1 MKSLL
6 YILILLL
13 TACSLSAQQTIKGIV
28 TDAENGQPVDAA
40 TVQIRKA
47 GRQVP
52 LTYTLTKADGTFILP
67 LRQAD
72 DSLFVHV
79 SLLGYK
85 AIRQKITAGAT
96 LRIRLEPEVFTL
108 KEVEIRPGRVYGRQD
123 TINYD
128 VSQFISPKDEAIKD
142 VLKKLPGVDVDDDGK
157 ISYNGKNISKFY
169 VEGMDLTDGRY
180 NQLTNNLQANAVKSV
195 QVMENHQPIRVL
207 QKKLTTEDIAIN
219 LKLKDDFRDRWM
231 GTLEGGMG
239 ASPLLW
245 KGMGNA
251 IQISRKSQSAYIY
264 KGNNRGDDV
273 TDEQNVLTQIGAE
286 GKTGPSIPSFL
297 SQLSFSAPLK
307 KERLLFNN
315 VHSLSGNRVYKLNET
330 TQLRLNAN
338 YLHDL
343 TQQERGTSRISG
355 ASSVNQR
362 IQTPDMGVRNYL
374 QNIWTRDKYTLELRS
389 LLRYHNLPARILI
402 DRDKQALNLQQL
414 YLDHSLAFLRKKGSL
429 TRQYTAGITG
439 DLNSIRNGTNLY
451 FKPNYQCNLY
461 KWNLAF
467 NLPLVWTTFPAAGF
481 SRLAVNPFLYINY
494 KFNYA
499 WRFSFHANYH
509 ENYGNITDL
518 YPDAYRTDYRNYRMN
533 NGIMPVNRTH
543 SYSLYGEYKNTV
555 REFFATLSLNHNRGW
570 SDRIFEQQVRDGQVS
585 LVSHRLSNYSSGW
598 TVKGT
603 LSKGFY
609 DWGLKTSLSYLL
621 GRNNAEQLS
630 AGERLPYRYD
640 FMQYEPKITWTP
652 ARSFSASY
660 QATIHLGRSKIGT
673 GTRLDPLL
681 DVVQKLQLSYELFPV
696 EINLSADHYHNDVSR
711 DKAVNTFFADLS
723 FRWKTGSWQFVAE
736 ATNLFNKKQYSYTQY
751 SATESYTS
759 WIDIRPREFM
769 ASARYKF

>member
-245 KGMGNA
+245 EGMGNA

-273 TDEQNVLTQIGAE
+273 TDEQNILTQIGAE

-297 SQLSFSAPLK
+297 SQPSFSAPLK

-315 VHSLSGNRVYKLNET
+315 VHSLSGNRV
-330 TQLRLNAN
+330 QA
-338 YLHDL
+338 
-343 TQQERGTSRISG
+343 ERNDTITP
-355 ASSVNQR
+355 QR
-362 IQTPDMGVRNYL
+362 Q
-374 QNIWTRDKYTLELRS
+374 
-389 LLRYHNLPARILI
+389 LPA
-402 DRDKQALNLQQL
+402 
-414 YLDHSLAFLRKKGSL
+414 
-429 TRQYTAGITG
+429 
-439 DLNSIRNGTNLY
+439 
-451 FKPNYQCNLY
+451 
-461 KWNLAF
+461 
-467 NLPLVWTTFPAAGF
+467 
-481 SRLAVNPFLYINY
+481 
-494 KFNYA
+494 
-499 WRFSFHANYH
+499 
-509 ENYGNITDL
+509 
-518 YPDAYRTDYRNYRMN
+518 
-533 NGIMPVNRTH
+533 
-543 SYSLYGEYKNTV
+543 
-555 REFFATLSLNHNRGW
+555 
-570 SDRIFEQQVRDGQVS
+570 
-585 LVSHRLSNYSSGW
+585 
-598 TVKGT
+598 
-603 LSKGFY
+603 
-609 DWGLKTSLSYLL
+609 
-621 GRNNAEQLS
+621 
-630 AGERLPYRYD
+630 
-640 FMQYEPKITWTP
+640 
-652 ARSFSASY
+652 
-660 QATIHLGRSKIGT
+660 
-673 GTRLDPLL
+673 
-681 DVVQKLQLSYELFPV
+681 
-696 EINLSADHYHNDVSR
+696 
-711 DKAVNTFFADLS
+711 
-723 FRWKTGSWQFVAE
+723 
-736 ATNLFNKKQYSYTQY
+736 
-751 SATESYTS
+751 
-759 WIDIRPREFM
+759 
-769 ASARYKF
+769 

>member
-157 ISYNGKNISKFY
+157 ISYNWKNISKFY

-245 KGMGNA
+245 EGMGNA

-273 TDEQNVLTQIGAE
+273 TDEQNILTQIGAE

-297 SQLSFSAPLK
+297 SQPSFSAPLK

-374 QNIWTRDKYTLELRS
+374 QNIWIRDKYTLELRS

-439 DLNSIRNGTNLY
+439 NLNSIRNGTNLY

-461 KWNLAF
+461 KWN
-467 NLPLVWTTFPAAGF
+467 
-481 SRLAVNPFLYINY
+481 
-494 KFNYA
+494 
-499 WRFSFHANYH
+499 
-509 ENYGNITDL
+509 
-518 YPDAYRTDYRNYRMN
+518 
-533 NGIMPVNRTH
+533 
-543 SYSLYGEYKNTV
+543 
-555 REFFATLSLNHNRGW
+555 
-570 SDRIFEQQVRDGQVS
+570 VS
-585 LVSHRLSNYSSGW
+585 
-598 TVKGT
+598 
-603 LSKGFY
+603 
-609 DWGLKTSLSYLL
+609 
-621 GRNNAEQLS
+621 
-630 AGERLPYRYD
+630 
-640 FMQYEPKITWTP
+640 
-652 ARSFSASY
+652 
-660 QATIHLGRSKIGT
+660 
-673 GTRLDPLL
+673 
-681 DVVQKLQLSYELFPV
+681 
-696 EINLSADHYHNDVSR
+696 
-711 DKAVNTFFADLS
+711 
-723 FRWKTGSWQFVAE
+723 
-736 ATNLFNKKQYSYTQY
+736 
-751 SATESYTS
+751 
-759 WIDIRPREFM
+759 IR
-769 ASARYKF
+769 

>member
-543 SYSLYGEYKNTV
+543 SYSLYGEYK
-555 REFFATLSLNHNRGW
+555 
-570 SDRIFEQQVRDGQVS
+570 VS
-585 LVSHRLSNYSSGW
+585 
-598 TVKGT
+598 
-603 LSKGFY
+603 
-609 DWGLKTSLSYLL
+609 
-621 GRNNAEQLS
+621 
-630 AGERLPYRYD
+630 
-640 FMQYEPKITWTP
+640 
-652 ARSFSASY
+652 
-660 QATIHLGRSKIGT
+660 
-673 GTRLDPLL
+673 
-681 DVVQKLQLSYELFPV
+681 
-696 EINLSADHYHNDVSR
+696 
-711 DKAVNTFFADLS
+711 
-723 FRWKTGSWQFVAE
+723 
-736 ATNLFNKKQYSYTQY
+736 
-751 SATESYTS
+751 
-759 WIDIRPREFM
+759 IR
-769 ASARYKF
+769 